1 MKKLSVI
8 IFAVVCL
15 SSFAVAGQPVVAI
28 HVSELTQALEGKAAV
43 SPTPMGPGT
52 TGLQWWT
59 PWWHY
64 FVMSDSLQE
73 ALRSDGTPFVVVT
86 DADIR
91 SGNLLDPSGSPK
103 YPIVISL
110 ASEAVSDDEISPL
123 LTYVS
128 RGGFLFVGSSA
139 FTRKPDGS
147 PRGDFAIAN
156 AMGVHNATSGLDNW
170 YPASTFTKTISHRI
184 VSHIPAGDL
193 RWRMPLTSDDIS
205 WGISPDHPMEG
216 NHYAWQ
222 VNATGATVIANG
234 DQGPYLAVTAYG
246 NGNIIYDSA
255 MEPLIGF
262 GGLAPSMYSYGIFRN
277 AIQWAFESANLPLIK
292 LSPWPYSYNSAYMVR
307 HDFED
312 YQSAIASIESSA
324 QAENAVGAKGEYYF
338 CTGTLRV
345 EMNNSQTV
353 VDSLRRAVSLYGA
366 SIGPHN
372 GGLPN
377 PNNPN
382 LAVSDYDYWHW
393 GPDEAIDAQMQG
405 YTSGAA
411 YASASL
417 AQSFSDIKGWL
428 SGLNAN
434 GNLNIWVSPYF
445 NATREPSMQLL
456 DQLGVN
462 TSGEQKLSPFPHWT
476 ISTETRG
483 KKYRFLSLPTSE
495 WFINGDVGQAI
506 ETTHT
511 KSTID
516 ALVDYYYGIGAL
528 VNLYSHEPS
537 TNPEPNEYL
546 HYTAVKPAIW
556 PVNASTLF
564 NWWTQRSSAQ
574 FTPTYSVL
582 GNRLVATVAV
592 SHAVAA
598 ETALDVAIPNWS
610 VASGGIQVKFDGT
623 LVDPNSYR
631 INNQGAKIKVG
642 NSVSA
647 VEVSYPLTNGPVANN
662 DVYTRNAGTS
672 FSIAKP
678 GILANDSSPSGS
690 GLAAVLV
697 SPPANGTLSLN
708 ADGSFTYAPV
718 SGFSGMDH
726 FTYLASDAVDQS
738 GVATVTLIV
747 NPAGTLFS
755 DGFSWLSGIDPFW
768 VTISGSW
775 NLVGNTMLGSSTDY
789 SYGHAYSNGT
799 WADYS
804 VQAQVKF
811 PGSAYGGGIGGR
823 VNVSNGAH
831 YGAWI
836 YPEGSPGGS
845 AILRLVKF
853 SNWQTWSGTPMA
865 QASLPG
871 VGTAWHILS
880 LTFQG
885 NRIRVFYD
893 GTQYIDVTDT
903 GFDSSPAYTS
913 GAISLDLWSENVPS
927 SMSVANVSVQVLKP
941 AAQNDGYSTNQQS
954 TLDIAAPG
962 VLGNDSGTAG
972 SGLSAILVT
981 PAANGTV
988 TLQANGAFTYLPQ
1001 SGFTGM
1007 DSFTYQAVSGGM
1019 QSNVATVLVMV
1030 NPPGVLFTDD
1040 FSSESGFDPWW
1051 STVSG
1056 SWTVNSG
1063 LMQGSSSTQ
1072 TYGFAYANGSWTDYS
1087 VQARVKFPAGAFG
1100 GGIGGR
1106 LNPATGAHYGAW
1118 IYPEGSGGGSSVLKL
1133 VKFHDWKTWSGTPM
1147 AQVSLP
1153 GVGTAWHTLA
1163 MTFQGNTIQVSYDGV
1178 QYISVTDSA
1187 FDSLPAYTSGG
1198 IALDMWTEATSYLF
1212 NIDDVLVQALTS
1224 NPIAQNDTYA
1234 MGQGSTLSV
1243 SAPGVLANDTGG
1255 GSGATAVLVSQPA
1268 NGTLSLQSNGG
1279 FTYVPAPAFVGTD
1292 TFTYR
1297 EDMGGNLSNTATA
1310 SIVVMSSVNSLTLNP
1325 ATVTGGRT
1333 STATITLSGPAPSG
1347 GVSVAL
1353 TSSNPSVATVPASV
1367 TIPQNATSTTVSVS
1381 TIPVGISSPSTISAA
1396 YNGTNAT
1403 AVLTV
1408 LPPAVSSVTL
1418 NPATVLGGTP
1428 STGTITL
1435 NAPAP
1440 ASGTIVTLSSSNPA
1454 AATLPATVTVG
1465 ANATTVTFA
1474 VTTLP
1479 VVTDAHVTISAT
1491 YGAGTQT
1498 AALTVLAATLSS
1510 ISLTPPSVQGG
1521 SSSTGTITLA
1531 GPAPSTGAV
1540 VTLASSNTSLA
1551 RVPASVTIPGNA
1563 TTVNFTVN
1571 TLAVSG
1577 IASVTI
1583 SASYGGSAKS
1593 AVLTVTPAIL
1603 NSLSVNPA
1611 SVTGG
1616 TSSTGTVT
1624 LDSAA
1629 PAGGAVVMLTSSN
1642 ASVAS
1647 VPVSVTIAANTTSAT
1662 FSVTTVPVATNVS
1675 VTLSASYG
1683 VNTRTAT
1690 LTVKAPTLSSGS
1702 LSPSSVRGGTA
1713 STGTVTLSGPAPT
1726 GGAAV
1731 TLTSSNTSVATVP
1744 ASVTIPA
1751 NAGSASFSVATLPV
1765 AANTTVSISALYNGT
1780 TRSANLT
1787 VLVAALTS
1795 VSLNP
1800 TSVVGS
1806 RLSTGTVTLNGPAP
1820 AAGAV
1825 ITLRSSNT
1833 SVATVP
1839 ATVKIPPNAT
1849 NAAFTVNTLP
1859 VSANNYLTISAI
1871 YGSTTRT
1878 ASLTVTPATLSSI
1891 SLSPTSVRGGTSST
1905 GTVVLNGPAPGTG
1918 TAVALSSSN
1927 PSLASVPS
1935 SVTIPSGGT
1944 TANFV
1949 VTTVNVTSTRTVT
1962 IYGNRGVRRG
1972 ASLTLTP

>member
-1 MKKLSVI
+1 MKKLLVI
-8 IFAVVCL
+8 ILAVVCF
-15 SSFAVAGQPVVAI
+15 SPFATAGQPVVAI

-52 TGLQWWT
+52 TGFQWWT

-73 ALRSDGTPFVVVT
+73 ALRSDGTPFVVVS

-147 PRGDFAIAN
+147 ARGDFAIAS
-156 AMGVHNATSGLDNW
+156 AMGVYNATSGLDNW
-170 YPASTFTKTISHRI
+170 YQASTFTKTVSHRI

-216 NHYAWQ
+216 SHYAWQ
-222 VNATGATVIANG
+222 VNATGATVIGNG
-234 DQGPYLAVTAYG
+234 DQGPYLTVTAYG

-255 MEPLIGF
+255 MEPLMGF

-312 YQSAIASIESSA
+312 YQSAITSIEASA

-338 CTGTLRV
+338 CTGTLRA

-382 LAVSDYDYWHW
+382 LAVGDYDYWHW

-405 YTSGAA
+405 FTSGAA

-417 AQSFSDIKGWL
+417 AQSFSDINGWL

-445 NATREPSMQLL
+445 NATREPSIQLL

-483 KKYRFLSLPTSE
+483 KRYRFLSLPTSE

-511 KSTID
+511 KSSID
-516 ALVDYYYGIGAL
+516 ALVDYYYGTGAL

-537 TNPEPNEYL
+537 TNPEASEYL
-546 HYTAVKPAIW
+546 HYAAVKPAIW
-556 PVNASTLF
+556 PVNAPTLF

-574 FTPTYSVL
+574 FTPTYSIL
-582 GNRLVATVAV
+582 GNRFVATVAV
-592 SHAVAA
+592 SGAIAA
-598 ETALDVAIPNWS
+598 ETALDIAFPNWS
-610 VASGGIQVKFDGT
+610 VASGGIQVKFDGS
-623 LVDPNSYR
+623 LVDPGSYR
-631 INNQGAKIKVG
+631 IYKQGIKIKVG

-662 DVYTRNAGTS
+662 DVYTRNTGTA

-678 GILANDSSPSGS
+678 GVLANDSNPSGS

-697 SPPANGTLSLN
+697 SPPSNGTLSFN
-708 ADGSFTYAPV
+708 ADGSFTYTPV
-718 SGFSGMDH
+718 SGFSGMDR
-726 FTYLASDAVDQS
+726 FTYLASDGVEQS

-755 DGFSWLSGIDPFW
+755 DGFSWLGGIDPFW
-768 VTISGSW
+768 ITVSGSW
-775 NLVGNTMLGSSTDY
+775 NLVDNALLGSSSDY
-789 SYGHAYSNGT
+789 SYGYAYSNGT
-799 WADYS
+799 WTDYS
-804 VQAQVKF
+804 VQAQLKF
-811 PGSAYGGGIGGR
+811 PGSSYGGGIGGR

-845 AILRLVKF
+845 AMLKLVKF
-853 SNWQTWSGTPMA
+853 GNWQTWSGTPMA
-865 QASLPG
+865 QASLPE
-871 VGTAWHILS
+871 VGTDWHTLS
-880 LTFQG
+880 VTFQG

-927 SMSVANVSVQVLKP
+927 SMTVSNVSVQVLKP
-941 AAQNDGYSTNQQS
+941 AAQNDGYSTTQGS

-962 VLGNDSGTAG
+962 VLANDSGTAA
-972 SGLSAILVT
+972 SGLSTTLVT

-988 TLQANGAFTYLPQ
+988 TLQANGAFTYVPQ
-1001 SGFTGM
+1001 SGFTGI
-1007 DSFTYQAVSGGM
+1007 DSFTYQATSGGM
-1019 QSNVATVLVMV
+1019 QSNVATVLIMV
-1030 NPPGVLFTDD
+1030 NPPGVLFSDD
-1040 FSSESGFDPWW
+1040 FYSQGADPWW
-1051 STVSG
+1051 TTVSG
-1056 SWTVNSG
+1056 SWIVNSG
-1063 LMQGSSSTQ
+1063 VIQGSSGTQ
-1072 TYGFAYANGSWTDYS
+1072 TYGFAYANGIWTDYS
-1087 VQARVKFPAGAFG
+1087 VQARVQFPAGAFG

-1153 GVGTAWHTLA
+1153 GVGTTWHTLL

-1198 IALDMWTEATSYLF
+1198 IGLDMWTEAASYLF
-1212 NIDDVLVQALTS
+1212 NVDDVLVQGLTS
-1224 NPIAQNDTYA
+1224 NPIAQNDTYS

-1279 FTYVPAPAFVGTD
+1279 FTYVPAPAFAGTD
-1292 TFTYR
+1292 TFTYH
-1297 EDMGGNLSNTATA
+1297 ENAGGQVSNTATV
-1310 SIVVMSSVNSLTLNP
+1310 SIVVMSTLNSLTLNP
-1325 ATVTGGRT
+1325 ATVAGGST
-1333 STATITLSGPAPSG
+1333 STATITLTGPAPSG
-1347 GVSVAL
+1347 GLSVAL
-1353 TSSNPSVATVPASV
+1353 SSSNPSLATVPASI
-1367 TIPQNATSTTVSVS
+1367 TIPQNATGATFTVTTV
-1381 TIPVGISSPSTISAA
+1381 PVGITSSSTISAA

-1408 LPPAVSSVTL
+1408 IPPVVSSVTL
-1418 NPATVLGGTP
+1418 NPTAVLGGSP
-1428 STGTITL
+1428 SSGTITL

-1440 ASGTIVTLSSSNPA
+1440 ASGTLVTLSSSNPA
-1454 AATLPATVTVG
+1454 AATVPASVTVG
-1465 ANATTVTFA
+1465 ANATTAIFA

-1479 VVTDAHVTISAT
+1479 VATDATVTISAT
-1491 YGAGTQT
+1491 YGTGTQT
-1498 AALTVLAATLSS
+1498 AALTVAAATLSS
-1510 ISLTPPSVQGG
+1510 ISLNPSSVQGG
-1521 SSSTGTITLA
+1521 SSSTATITLT
-1531 GPAPSTGAV
+1531 GPAPSAGDL
-1540 VTLASSNTSLA
+1540 VTLASSDTSAA
-1551 RVPASVTIPGNA
+1551 RVPASVTIPANA
-1563 TTVNFTVN
+1563 NTVSFTVT

-1577 IASVTI
+1577 IASVTL
-1583 SASYGGSAKS
+1583 SASYGVSAKS
-1593 AVLTVTPAIL
+1593 AVLTVTPAML
-1603 NSLSVNPA
+1603 NSLSLNPA

-1616 TSSTGTVT
+1616 TSSTGT
-1624 LDSAA
+1624 LSLNSAA

-1647 VPVSVTIAANTTSAT
+1647 VPVSVTVAANTTSAT
-1662 FSVTTVPVATNVS
+1662 FSVTTFPVATNAS
-1675 VTLSASYG
+1675 LTLSATYG
-1683 VNTRTAT
+1683 ENIRSAT
-1690 LTVKAPTLSSGS
+1690 LTVKAPTLSSNS
-1702 LSPSSVRGGTA
+1702 LNPTSTRGGTG
-1713 STGTVTLSGPAPT
+1713 STGTVLLTGPAPS
-1726 GGAAV
+1726 GGAVV
-1731 TLTSSNTSVATVP
+1731 TLTSSNISAATVP
-1744 ASVTIPA
+1744 ASVTVPA
-1751 NAGSASFSVATLPV
+1751 NAIGTSFSVTTLPV
-1765 AANTTVSISALYNGT
+1765 AINTSLSVSAFYNGT

-1787 VLVAALTS
+1787 VLAATLTS

-1806 RLSTGTVTLNGPAP
+1806 LLSTGTITLNGPAP
-1820 AAGAV
+1820 AGGAV

-1839 ATVKIPPNAT
+1839 ATVTVAGSAT
-1849 NAAFTVNTLP
+1849 AATFTVNTYP
-1859 VSANNYLTISAI
+1859 VSANNYVTISAL

-1878 ASLTVTPATLSSI
+1878 ANLTVTPATLSSV
-1891 SLSPTSVRGGTSST
+1891 SLNPTSVHGGSSSA
-1905 GTVVLNGPAPGTG
+1905 GTVTLNGPAPASGSV
-1918 TAVALSSSN
+1918 VALSSSN
-1927 PSLASVPS
+1927 PSLAKVPS
-1935 SVTIPSGGT
+1935 SITVPGGGT
-1944 TANFV
+1944 TATFV
-1949 VTTVNVTSTRTVT
+1949 VTTVSVSSTRTVT
-1962 IYGNRGVRRG
+1962 IYGNRGVRLG
-1972 ASLTLTP
+1972 APLTLTP